1 MFKRIK
7 SLFGEQVT
15 TDPFVYSDSSY
26 LVYQLPDGLR
36 FGLKAV
42 SLSNREIELL
52 GLLAERV
59 VLTTSPRIAAWKS
72 KLEHESYVEENGHR
86 MTHLNFTG
94 LDFTSTDDVSD
105 VLASFFPAESVVLP
119 MSDGRFTVI
128 EQDIA
133 QLLPFE
139 DIEEMI
145 SALKTDFY
153 MEAKVL
159 VGQAV
164 RRGDIAGRYRL
175 EQQALDCLRD
185 GETASHL
192 AAYTRLAVQ
201 SDTARV
207 ELTTLYL
214 SSLDEE
220 AKSMLHVFFRANL
233 NASLT
238 AKQLFLHR
246 NSLQYRL
253 DRLVEQ
259 TGVDVRTFEGAAFLH
274 LLLSA

>member
-1 MFKRIK
+1 MFKRIM

-52 GLLAERV
+52 GLLADRV

-72 KLEHESYVEENGHR
+72 KLDHESCIEENGHR

-105 VLASFFPAESVVLP
+105 VLASFFPDESVVVP
-119 MSDGRFTVI
+119 MSDSRFTVI

-133 QLLPFE
+133 HLIPFE

-164 RRGDIAGRYRL
+164 HRGDIAKRYRL
-175 EQQALDCLRD
+175 EQHALDCLRD
-185 GETASHL
+185 GETTSHL
-192 AAYTRLAVQ
+192 TAYTRLAVQ
-201 SDTARV
+201 SDTARD
-207 ELTTLYL
+207 ELTSLYL

-220 AKSMLHVFFRANL
+220 AKRMLHVFFRANL

-253 DRLVEQ
+253 DRLIEQ
-259 TGVDVRTFEGAAFLH
+259 TGIDVRTFEGAAFLH